1 MPSEPRTQAP
11 GTAPVEPGRDRQ
23 TGAAYRLMRCRG
35 QLLTEHAGRRG
46 DNGCVNPTC
55 SPAAASSTVPGEIPM
70 SDPTHAPAPAPP
82 ALTSEERL
90 RAIASDHKR
99 KAKRGTPPAAVVDGT
114 REPGDLVDPVHNR
127 AGRDLGRD
135 QPL

>member
-1 MPSEPRTQAP
+1 MTD
-11 GTAPVEPGRDRQ
+11 TGRD
-23 TGAAYRLMRCRG
+23 
-35 QLLTEHAGRRG
+35 
-46 DNGCVNPTC
+46 
-55 SPAAASSTVPGEIPM
+55 
-70 SDPTHAPAPAPP
+70 PAPATP

-90 RAIASDHKR
+90 RAIAGDHKR
-99 KAKRGTPPAAVVDGT
+99 KAKRGTPPATVVDGS

>member
-1 MPSEPRTQAP
+1 
-11 GTAPVEPGRDRQ
+11 
-23 TGAAYRLMRCRG
+23 
-35 QLLTEHAGRRG
+35 
-46 DNGCVNPTC
+46 
-55 SPAAASSTVPGEIPM
+55 M
-70 SDPTHAPAPAPP
+70 SDTTQTPAPAQP

-90 RAIASDHKR
+90 RAIAGDHKR
-99 KAKRGTPPAAVVDGT
+99 KARRGTSPAKVVDGS